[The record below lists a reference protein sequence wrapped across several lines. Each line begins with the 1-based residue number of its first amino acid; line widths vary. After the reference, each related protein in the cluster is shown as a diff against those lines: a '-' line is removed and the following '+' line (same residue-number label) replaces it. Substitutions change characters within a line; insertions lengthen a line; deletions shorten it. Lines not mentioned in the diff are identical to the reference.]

1 VIKEGDT
8 VLLTG
13 KRRIVVRVKHG
24 MSRIGSGTADLSR
37 LIGMEYGEKLELW
50 GHEYGVYPASHS
62 DMLEDFERG
71 PQVILPKDS
80 SLILHL
86 CDIKSGDTV
95 LESGVGSGWMTASLV
110 RAVMPKGKVISYD
123 ISERSVTIA
132 QKNLEKAGL
141 SDFSEIRK
149 GDIRQ
154 VSMETVFD
162 SAVLDMPA
170 PWEAMKNI
178 SSALRPGGHLCV
190 YVPTCN
196 QVEKTVLAMKE
207 GFFDISA
214 RELIERE
221 LSVKENAT
229 RPSYSGLMHTGYIIH
244 GRKA

>member
-1 VIKEGDT
+1 MIKEGDT
-8 VLLTG
+8 VLLMG
-13 KRRIVVRVKHG
+13 KRRIVVRIKRG

-37 LIGMEYGEKLELW
+37 LIGMEYGEKLDLW
-50 GHEYGVYPASHS
+50 GQEYRVYPASHD

-80 SLILHL
+80 SIILHL
-86 CDIKSGDTV
+86 CDIKSGDIV
-95 LESGVGSGWMTASLV
+95 LESGVGSGWMTASLA

-123 ISERSVTIA
+123 ISERSITIA
-132 QKNLEKAGL
+132 QKNLEQAGL

-149 GDIRQ
+149 GDIREI
-154 VSMETVFD
+154 STERVFD
-162 SAVLDMPA
+162 SVVLDMPA
-170 PWEAMKNI
+170 PWEALENV
-178 SSALRPGGHLCV
+178 SSALGPGGHLCV

-207 GFFDISA
+207 GFFDIST

-221 LSVKENAT
+221 ISVKENAT
-229 RPSYSGLMHTGYIIH
+229 RPSYNGLMHTGYIIH